1 MASGRALEEGAR
13 SVWGAGA
20 GDAED
25 ESARRLERLL
35 SLGVSLSGEDAS
47 ALPAIVF
54 FSLARLYGSERR
66 DIVSPVAAHG
76 VCWLLDFT
84 CSGTTPAG
92 QATDEVSDRYVRKT
106 RGGERE
112 KNWRAKGRVEG
123 RAGRA
128 PNDGRRTDM

>member
-1 MASGRALEEGAR
+1 MARGRALEEGAR

-54 FSLARLYGSERR
+54 FSLARLFWNHTWTSLGVILSSSARLRR
-66 DIVSPVAAHG
+66 RGPLGFLS
-76 VCWLLDFT
+76 
-84 CSGTTPAG
+84 
-92 QATDEVSDRYVRKT
+92 VRKT
-106 RGGERE
+106 SSRTESWCCEVRL
-112 KNWRAKGRVEG
+112 RVLTALG
-123 RAGRA
+123 
-128 PNDGRRTDM
+128 M

>member
-1 MASGRALEEGAR
+1 MARGRALEEGAR

-54 FSLARLYGSERR
+54 FSLARLCVGERKN
-66 DIVSPVAAHG
+66 IVSPVVAHG
-76 VCWLLDFT
+76 VC
-84 CSGTTPAG
+84 CSWTLPVLEPYLRDKRHGR
-92 QATDEVSDRYVRKT
+92 S
-106 RGGERE
+106 E
-112 KNWRAKGRVEG
+112 K
-123 RAGRA
+123 
-128 PNDGRRTDM
+128 